1 MIDAEIEEQPR
12 GDFQAAFAK
21 GLSIIEAFEQ
31 TRGKMTIT
39 EASAITGLSRA
50 TARRSLLTLEK
61 LGYATFDGKF
71 FSLTPRVL
79 RLGYAYLWSSTIPQ
93 VVQPYLERMSEAA
106 HESCSASTL
115 DGTEIV
121 YIARSAQRRIMS
133 IGLSV
138 GSRVPAFCSSMGRV
152 LLSHMPPAQV
162 DRILTQAP
170 LKALTRKTITDI
182 DRLRQII
189 DEARHN
195 GFAVVDQEIDLG
207 LRSISVPIL
216 NIAGIA
222 IAAMNF
228 SVQVEHMSINEMIEK
243 LLPKLLETQASLR
256 GVLR

>member
-1 MIDAEIEEQPR
+1 MAATEVEEQSR

-61 LGYATFDGKF
+61 LGYANFDGKF

-79 RLGYAYLWSSTIPQ
+79 RLGYAYLWSTTIPQ
-93 VVQPYLERMSEAA
+93 VVQPYLERMSEAV

-152 LLSHMPPAQV
+152 LLSHLPPAQLNK
-162 DRILTQAP
+162 ILTQSP
-170 LKALTRKTITDI
+170 LKALTRKTITDPNRVREI
-182 DRLRQII
+182 VE
-189 DEARHN
+189 EARQN

-216 NIAGIA
+216 NIAGVA
-222 IAAMNF
+222 VAAMNF
-228 SVQVEHMSINEMIEK
+228 SVQVEHMSIEEMIEN

-256 GVLR
+256 SILR